1 MALNSRVKWSIAI
14 LVIVALSFPVFLL
27 MRGNSMNIY
36 KSGDIKDANEQIY
49 TYTTLYSIKTSDNDI
64 IYMDI
69 TSNVTLMYRIVDTP
83 YNISA
88 APIETTLFEDTIEAN
103 NTAHLEFPVAE
114 IHEISIQFRSLYY
127 PLKIH
132 ISYFQQTEVKGFYIW
147 LIFLGVVLVVINLG
161 SFLIPNPAEEIP
173 SHNNE
178 Q

>member
-27 MRGNSMNIY
+27 MRGKSMDLY
-36 KSGDIKDANEQIY
+36 KSGDIRDANEQIY
-49 TYTTLYSIKTSDNDI
+49 TYTTLYSIKISDNDI

-69 TSNVTLMYRIVDTP
+69 TPNVTLMYRIVDTP

-88 APIETTLFEDTIEAN
+88 APIDTTLFEDTIEAN
-103 NTAHLEFPVAE
+103 ETVHLEFPVPE
-114 IHEISIQFRSLYY
+114 IHEISIQFRSLNY
-127 PLKIH
+127 PLKVH
-132 ISYFQQTEVKGFYIW
+132 ISFFQQTEVKGFYIW

-161 SFLIPNPAEEIP
+161 SFLIPNPEEERASP
-173 SHNNE
+173 YNE